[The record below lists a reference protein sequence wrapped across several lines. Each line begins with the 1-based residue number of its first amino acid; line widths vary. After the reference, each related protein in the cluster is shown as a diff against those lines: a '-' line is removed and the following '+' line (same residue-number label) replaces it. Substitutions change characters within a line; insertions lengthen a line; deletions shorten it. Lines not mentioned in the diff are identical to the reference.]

1 MWDFYKNEETNDET
15 EEITENNGDEAL
27 NQQPCTDS
35 EYAAEEPLNIEQQDD
50 QVDDA
55 EASEEEEDD
64 TQCEIIGSQSIAVQ
78 HPLSQHAYHNYVSL
92 YIKVTIFKV

>member
-1 MWDFYKNEETNDET
+1 MWDFYKNEETNDEA

-50 QVDDA
+50 QGDDA
-55 EASEEEEDD
+55 EASEEQEDD
-64 TQCEIIGSQSIAVQ
+64 TQCEIIGSQSIAVTASIVTTC
-78 HPLSQHAYHNYVSL
+78 LSQLCKSPHKSNH
-92 YIKVTIFKV
+92 I

>member
-1 MWDFYKNEETNDET
+1 MWDFYKNEETNDEA

-50 QVDDA
+50 QGDDA
-55 EASEEEEDD
+55 EASEEQEDD
-64 TQCEIIGSQSIAVQ
+64 TQCEIIGSQSIAVAASIVTTC
-78 HPLSQHAYHNYVSL
+78 LSQLCKSL
-92 YIKVTIFKV
+92 HKSNHI